1 MNELLAFFTER
12 TESMVALLEQLV
24 RMESPTA
31 SKPHVDRLSAHV
43 AALCE
48 ALGAEVTVYPRAE
61 TGDLRVAMWNRD
73 APGRPILLLAH
84 LDTVWPVGTLET
96 MPIRRESGRFYGPGA
111 VDMKGG
117 VVVALEAIRGL
128 IDRGELPH
136 RPIWL
141 FLNSDEETGSV
152 HSRGLIEELARQ
164 VGLVLVMEPGTEE
177 EALKI
182 WRKGIARYTVTVTG
196 RASHAGNAPEAGINA
211 IIEAAHQALALHA
224 LNDLPNGTSVSVTR
238 ISGGIAGNVIPPE
251 ASLFVDVRFLK
262 MSEAQRVDA
271 SIRSLEPTL
280 PGAEVTVTGGI
291 DRGPMEHNEQMARTV
306 AQARAIAASIG
317 LELHGDGSG
326 GASDGNFT
334 AALGVPTLDGLGAAG
349 TGLHAAHEQVIIRSL
364 PRRAA
369 LLARI
374 LTDWEFPA
382 DS

>member
-1 MNELLAFFTER
+1 
-12 TESMVALLEQLV
+12 
-24 RMESPTA
+24 
-31 SKPHVDRLSAHV
+31 
-43 AALCE
+43 
-48 ALGAEVTVYPRAE
+48 
-61 TGDLRVAMWNRD
+61 
-73 APGRPILLLAH
+73 
-84 LDTVWPVGTLET
+84 
-96 MPIRRESGRFYGPGA
+96 
-111 VDMKGG
+111 
-117 VVVALEAIRGL
+117 
-128 IDRGELPH
+128 
-136 RPIWL
+136 
-141 FLNSDEETGSV
+141 
-152 HSRGLIEELARQ
+152 
-164 VGLVLVMEPGTEE
+164 
-177 EALKI
+177 
-182 WRKGIARYTVTVTG
+182 
-196 RASHAGNAPEAGINA
+196 
-211 IIEAAHQALALHA
+211 LALHA

-271 SIRSLEPTL
+271 SIRSLVPTL

-349 TGLHAAHEQVIIRSL
+349 AGLHAAHEQVIIRSL
-364 PRRAA
+364 PRRTA

-374 LTDWEFPA
+374 LMDWEFPA